1 MYATV
6 DHLRDEGVTAAQ
18 ASDDRLIALIDE
30 ASSFIDQVTGW
41 FFEPRALSF
50 RMDGRGVPSIEPPAP
65 PIRVDRLAVEDAELS
80 LDPNDLVVVG
90 APIQPGFDGPRLTLR
105 HGRVFPRGQ
114 GNVEA
119 EGLWGYT
126 EDDGTTE
133 DDGMT
138 EGRVPLAIRRAC
150 ILLVLRWLSPLAD
163 SDGAEDARNRWR
175 IIEERTR
182 DQSYKLDRVAQTGAF
197 TGDPEIDG
205 ILARYRRPPGMGA
218 A

>member
-1 MYATV
+1 MYATL

-18 ASDDRLIALIDE
+18 ASDDRLTALIDE

-41 FFEPRALSF
+41 FFEPRALVY
-50 RMDGRGVPSIEPPAP
+50 RLDGQGAPSIEPPSP
-65 PIRVDRLAVEDAELS
+65 PIRVDRLAVEDAEPS
-80 LDPNDLVVVG
+80 TDPDDLVVVG
-90 APIQPGFDGPRLTLR
+90 APVQPGFEGPRLTLR

-126 EDDGTTE
+126 EPNGTP
-133 DDGMT
+133 

-150 ILLVLRWLSPLAD
+150 ILLVLRWMAPLGDEDAA
-163 SDGAEDARNRWR
+163 GDARNRWR

-182 DQSYKLDRVAQTGAF
+182 DQSYKLDRAKQSGAF

-205 ILARYRRPPGMGA
+205 ILGRHMRPLGLGA

>member
-6 DHLRDEGVTAAQ
+6 DHLRDEGVTATQ
-18 ASDDRLIALIDE
+18 ASDDQLTALIDE
-30 ASSFIDQVTGW
+30 ASSLIDQVTGW

-50 RMDGRGVPSIEPPAP
+50 RMDGRGAPSIEPPAP

-90 APIQPGFDGPRLTLR
+90 APVQPGFDGPRLTLR
-105 HGRVFPRGQ
+105 QGRVFPRGQ

-133 DDGMT
+133 
-138 EGRVPLAIRRAC
+138 GRVPLAIRRAC
-150 ILLVLRWLSPLAD
+150 ILLVLRWLPLLAD
-163 SDGAEDARNRWR
+163 DDGAGDARNRWR